1 MSKLQIEQVNY
12 SEAISAIKAI
22 RVKVFQEEQGV
33 AEDLEFDG
41 LDETAIQLLAYL
53 DRKPVGTARIR
64 YLKEQTVNTGALK
77 DTASHMEYA
86 SLPEEFPLVK
96 IERLAVLSEARGNG
110 VGKKLMETALKI
122 AASKNYKIAIVH
134 AQEYI
139 KQLYQQLGFEQIGA
153 SFKEAGIVHVKMIK
167 TIS

>member
-1 MSKLQIEQVNY
+1 MSKLQIKQVNY

-41 LDETAIQLLAYL
+41 LDETAIQLLAYI
-53 DRKPVGTARIR
+53 DHKPVGTARIR
-64 YLKEQTVNTGALK
+64 YLKEQT
-77 DTASHMEYA
+77 
-86 SLPEEFPLVK
+86 VK

-122 AASKNYKIAIVH
+122 AASNNYKIAIVY

-167 TIS
+167 TINQ